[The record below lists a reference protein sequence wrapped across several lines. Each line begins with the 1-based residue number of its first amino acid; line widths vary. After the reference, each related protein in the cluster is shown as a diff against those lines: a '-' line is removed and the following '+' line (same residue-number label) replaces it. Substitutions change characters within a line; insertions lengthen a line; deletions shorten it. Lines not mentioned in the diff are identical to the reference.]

1 MDIKVVMVATRAM
14 DKGATVA
21 TRAMDNMV
29 VTVATKVMDIKVVMV
44 ATRAMDKVATVATK
58 AMDNRVAMVGTK
70 AMAMRAMVATKATAV
85 SLIRVMANK
94 ATVTN
99 RDTANKAMASRRDM
113 VRTKVTAINKAMMAM
128 ASSKVTQGAITE
140 PTTDLTSHAP
150 TMIRVMGSKAT
161 MVATRAMDSKE
172 ATVGT
177 QAMAIKTTM
186 VATRAMNSLD
196 MASIRALNTNNSLAT
211 ARTKVPSM
219 TKGLA
224 TPSNRRSNTII
235 ILAENT
241 RRTPATRAAAR
252 EGISTVTSLP
262 SHTVKRDLGT
272 PWTWRR
278 TPTGARAT
286 ATRTNTERYS
296 TLCRRLFSLV
306 L

>member
-1 MDIKVVMVATRAM
+1 M
-14 DKGATVA
+14 G
-21 TRAMDNMV
+21 
-29 VTVATKVMDIKVVMV
+29 
-44 ATRAMDKVATVATK
+44 
-58 AMDNRVAMVGTK
+58 
-70 AMAMRAMVATKATAV
+70 
-85 SLIRVMANK
+85 
-94 ATVTN
+94 
-99 RDTANKAMASRRDM
+99 ANKAMASRRDM

-150 TMIRVMGSKAT
+150 TMIR
-161 MVATRAMDSKE
+161 AMDSKE

-177 QAMAIKTTM
+177 KAMAIKTTM
-186 VATRAMNSLD
+186 VATRAMNSLG
-196 MASIRALNTNNSLAT
+196 MASIGALNTN
-211 ARTKVPSM
+211 
-219 TKGLA
+219 
-224 TPSNRRSNTII
+224 NRRSNTII

-262 SHTVKRDLGT
+262 SRTVKRDLGT
-272 PWTWRR
+272 PWTWHR